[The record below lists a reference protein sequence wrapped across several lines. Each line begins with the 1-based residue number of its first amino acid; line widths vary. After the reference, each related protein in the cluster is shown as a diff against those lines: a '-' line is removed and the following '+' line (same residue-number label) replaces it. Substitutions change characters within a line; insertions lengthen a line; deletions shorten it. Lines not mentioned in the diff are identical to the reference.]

1 MPNNKGKGGK
11 KHRKQ
16 KNENISKR
24 DMVWKED
31 GQAYAVI
38 EKMLGNGRV
47 HLCYFTR
54 DEEGR
59 LKRNQALGIIRGTM
73 RRKKVWI
80 NTEDIVLVSIRE
92 FEEGKVDILHK
103 YDYDETKSLQ
113 SMKEIPKVEDKEID
127 TERKSP
133 NTIVSSEG
141 EEEILFT
148 NDAEYEQDEEDFL
161 NNL

>member
-11 KHRKQ
+11 KHRKH

-24 DMVWKED
+24 DMIWKED
-31 GQAYAVI
+31 GQSYAVI

-54 DEEGR
+54 DEDNH

-80 NTEDIVLVSIRE
+80 NTEDIVLISIRE

-113 SMKEIPKVEDKEID
+113 SMKEIPKVEDKEINNE
-127 TERKSP
+127 TK
-133 NTIVSSEG
+133 NITTIISSED
-141 EEEILFT
+141 EEAVLFT
-148 NDAEYEQDEEDFL
+148 NDFEYHEDFL

>member
-11 KHRKQ
+11 KHRKH
-16 KNENISKR
+16 KDENISKR
-24 DMVWKED
+24 DMIWKED
-31 GQAYAVI
+31 GQSYAVI

-54 DEEGR
+54 DEDNH

-80 NTEDIVLVSIRE
+80 NTEDIVLISIRE

-113 SMKEIPKVEDKEID
+113 SMKEIPKVEDKEINNE
-127 TERKSP
+127 TK
-133 NTIVSSEG
+133 NITTIISSED
-141 EEEILFT
+141 EEAVLFT
-148 NDAEYEQDEEDFL
+148 NDFEYHEDFL

>member
-24 DMVWKED
+24 DMIWKED

-133 NTIVSSEG
+133 NTIVSSED

>member
-1 MPNNKGKGGK
+1 M
-11 KHRKQ
+11 
-16 KNENISKR
+16 I
-24 DMVWKED
+24 WKED
-31 GQAYAVI
+31 GQSYAVI

-54 DEEGR
+54 DEDNH

-80 NTEDIVLVSIRE
+80 NTEDIVLISIRE

-113 SMKEIPKVEDKEID
+113 SMKEIPKVEDKEINNE
-127 TERKSP
+127 TK
-133 NTIVSSEG
+133 NITTIISSED
-141 EEEILFT
+141 EEAVLFT
-148 NDAEYEQDEEDFL
+148 NDFEYHEDFL